1 MQRHRISGLG
11 LIEVMITMLIGI
23 VISAIVY
30 RQIEVASVFF
40 HKSKQHII
48 ARQSLLITES
58 ILRNSLHS
66 AGYFGC
72 HSLNHIKVKNH
83 VANINKIMLTD
94 STPYGLS
101 AVHAEPSTQF
111 PNLPINER
119 KVGSDILITRSLSTD
134 SVNLTQ
140 PMTTTSSPLQLETT
154 VGLKKKT
161 IVAIYD
167 CIDTELFTITSLRKN
182 TIQPNKAL
190 SKRYQTHSE
199 VAKLHVDAFYLRKS
213 KHKTHQFNLFER
225 DEAGQSEELL
235 EHVND
240 FTVSLSNRSKPDVF
254 IPTQAFH
261 QWNIIAKVKIRIN
274 YGPDNQ
280 VMSIISNVGRQND

>member
-72 HSLNHIKVKNH
+72 HSLNTIKLINH

-94 STPYGLS
+94 SMPYGLS
-101 AVHAEPSTQF
+101 AIHVGPSTQF
-111 PNLPINER
+111 PNLPINDS
-119 KVGSDILITRSLSTD
+119 KMGSDILITRSLSTD
-134 SVNLTQ
+134 SVNLTK
-140 PMTTTSSPLQLETT
+140 PMTTTLSPLQLETT
-154 VGLKKKT
+154 VGLKKKS

-167 CIDTELFTITSLRKN
+167 CIDTELFMITSLRKN

-199 VAKLHVDAFYLRKS
+199 IAKLHIHAFYLRKS
-213 KHKTHQFNLFER
+213 KQQPNQFNLFER
-225 DEAGQSEELL
+225 DETGQSEELL

-240 FTVSLSNRSKPDVF
+240 FIISLSSRSKPDVF

-261 QWNIIAKVKIRIN
+261 QWNTIVKIKIRID
-274 YGPDNQ
+274 YAPDKKI
-280 VMSIISNVGRQND
+280 VSIISNAGRQND